1 MNSPTEEQM
10 FKELD
15 DAFLTDRF
23 DELLGELTPV
33 QLWQYIERSQH
44 ADAVLSYVWTYHV
57 SWSLEATWAW
67 DSSLNDEEK
76 LAYAQK
82 EGRPVEEVFKG
93 VPSNFDPNVKLKNVS
108 PWDRLCRLTAV
119 LGWSK

>member
-1 MNSPTEEQM
+1 MSSLTEEQM

-23 DELLGELTPV
+23 DELLGELTPA

-57 SWSLEATWAW
+57 SWSFEAAWAW
-67 DSSLNDEEK
+67 ESSLNDEEK
-76 LAYAQK
+76 QAYAEK
-82 EGRPVEEVFKG
+82 EGQSVEEVFKG
-93 VPSNFDPNVKLKNVS
+93 VPSNFDPNVKLKNV
-108 PWDRLCRLTAV
+108 PLWAPQDLIGQIA
-119 LGWSK
+119 